1 MTPLAKAV
9 AASLALVL
17 GATSATAQLPA
28 APDSRALGDSAY
40 VVRARAD
47 SARRPYTD
55 ADVRFMSGMIGHHAQ
70 AVTMSRMAATHGASP
85 AVQTLAERI
94 INAQQDEI
102 ALVQSWLRDRHKPVP
117 DPLHDHG
124 SGGMAGMAGMPGME
138 GMSHD
143 HAMMPGMLTEAQLRQ
158 LDAARGPDFDKLF
171 LTDMIRHHNGA
182 IAMVKDLFE
191 QTGAGQD
198 ELVFKFANDVQVDQ
212 RTEVA
217 RMQRMLATILFG
229 Q

>member
-1 MTPLAKAV
+1 MTPLAPAV
-9 AASLALVL
+9 AATLALLL
-17 GATSATAQLPA
+17 GATAATAQLPA

-55 ADVRFMSGMIGHHAQ
+55 ADVRFMSGMIAHHAQ
-70 AVTMSRMAATHGASP
+70 AVVMSRMAPTHGASP
-85 AVQTLAERI
+85 AVRTLAERI

-102 ALVQSWLRDRHKPVP
+102 ALVQSWLRDRGKPVP
-117 DPLHDHG
+117 DPLHDTTA
-124 SGGMAGMAGMPGME
+124 GGMAGMAGME
-138 GMSHD
+138 GMQHD
-143 HAMMPGMLTEAQLRQ
+143 HALMPGMLTDAQLHG
-158 LDAARGPDFDKLF
+158 LDAARGEAFDKLF
-171 LTDMIRHHNGA
+171 LSDMIRHHNGA
-182 IAMVKDLFE
+182 IAMVRDLFE

-212 RTEVA
+212 TTEVA
-217 RMQRMLATILFG
+217 RMQRMLATVLFG

>member
-1 MTPLAKAV
+1 MTPLVPAF
-9 AASLALVL
+9 AATLALLL
-17 GATSATAQLPA
+17 GATAATAQLPA

-47 SARRPYTD
+47 SARRPYTE
-55 ADVRFMSGMIGHHAQ
+55 ADVRFMSGMIAHHAQ
-70 AVTMSRMAATHGASP
+70 AVIMSRMAPTHGASP
-85 AVQTLAERI
+85 AVRTLAERI

-102 ALVQSWLRDRHKPVP
+102 ALVQSWLRDRGKPVP
-117 DPLHDHG
+117 DPLHAPA
-124 SGGMAGMAGMPGME
+124 GGMADMAGMPGME
-138 GMSHD
+138 GMHHD
-143 HAMMPGMLTEAQLRQ
+143 HDLMPGMLTDAQLRE
-158 LDAARGPDFDKLF
+158 LDAARGPAFDKLF

-212 RTEVA
+212 STEVA